1 MKKLQEKLAAEGKKA
16 VVTIPVN
23 KDADIIIG
31 ELNAQMV
38 KNMQNEQALVVI
50 QTPTASYTLPASQIN
65 IDAISTEIGK
75 DISLED
81 IKVQIEIAK
90 PTNDMVKFVENVA
103 QQGNFSLM
111 VAPIEFTVKAVSTIK
126 TVDITSFNAYVQ
138 RTITIPKNVEAAKI
152 TTATVVKKD
161 GTAQHVPTKVIQK
174 EGKYFPVINS
184 LTNRRMLLFGI
195 LLNLPMWLIIGQK
208 RL

>member
-1 MKKLQEKLAAEGKKA
+1 MTVTVDSKKLQEKLAAEGKKA

-81 IKVQIEIAK
+81 IKYNRNCE
-90 PTNDMVKFVENVA
+90 
-103 QQGNFSLM
+103 
-111 VAPIEFTVKAVSTIK
+111 
-126 TVDITSFNAYVQ
+126 AYKRYGEVC
-138 RTITIPKNVEAAKI
+138 RKCG
-152 TTATVVKKD
+152 TT
-161 GTAQHVPTKVIQK
+161 
-174 EGKYFPVINS
+174 
-184 LTNRRMLLFGI
+184 R
-195 LLNLPMWLIIGQK
+195 
-208 RL
+208 